1 MKTEFLVQARTI
13 PLERPFAITGH
24 TFINLEA
31 VVVTLIQSGF
41 RGQGEGD
48 GVYYLGES
56 QQSMMSQLEGI
67 REQVEAGITRQEL
80 QELLP
85 AGGARNALDC
95 ALWDLE
101 CKQSGQR
108 VWQLL
113 GMQPKTL
120 TTVATVGM
128 GTAAE
133 MAARALEFSNYPNLK
148 IKLDATEPI
157 ERLEAIRAAR
167 PDAQLVIDVNQG
179 WNIEQLVEFL
189 PHLENL
195 NVAMIE
201 QPLSRGADED
211 LVGLVSSIPIGA
223 DESCLTL
230 SEYHKV
236 KDRYQVVN
244 IKLDKTGGLTEAL
257 KIVEAARKDGKA
269 LMVGN
274 MTGSSLAM
282 APSYVIGQFCSF
294 VDIDGPLL
302 LSQDIEHGLQ
312 YLSQGLVSL
321 PSEEL
326 WG

>member
-1 MKTEFLVQARTI
+1 MEFSVQPRSI
-13 PLERPFAITGH
+13 PLDRPFVITGH

-31 VVVTLIQSGF
+31 VVVTISQSGF
-41 RGQGEGD
+41 QGQGEGD
-48 GVYYLGES
+48 GVYYLGET
-56 QQSMMSQLEGI
+56 QASMMAQLESI
-67 REQVEAGITRQEL
+67 RARVEAGITRQEL

-128 GTAAE
+128 GAATE

-148 IKLDATEPI
+148 IKLDANDPI
-157 ERLEAIRAAR
+157 ERLQAIRKAR
-167 PDAQLVIDVNQG
+167 PDANLVIDVNQG
-179 WNIEQLVEFL
+179 WDIHQLVEFL
-189 PHLENL
+189 PQLSKL
-195 NVAMIE
+195 RVSMIE
-201 QPLSRGADED
+201 QPLPRGADQE
-211 LVGLVSSIPIGA
+211 LLGLVSDIPIGA

-230 SEYHKV
+230 SEYHEV
-236 KDRYQVVN
+236 KNRYQVVN

-257 KIVEAARKDGKA
+257 KIVEAARKDGKT

-282 APSYVIGQFCSF
+282 APAYVIGQFCSF

-302 LSQDIEHGLQ
+302 LSADIEHGLQ
-312 YLSQGLVSL
+312 YLAAGLVSP
-321 PSEEL
+321 PSAEL